1 MASLKRL
8 TAAFPGLKLRLQSE
22 NLRFLVLL
30 GVVLFQM
37 QENQVHQG
45 GQGQTVKN
53 LLNATAVDLHYEK
66 LHVTKFI
73 RSPMQS
79 DSTQSKGESNW
90 TEVDSNGCTLG
101 GFALG
106 V

>member
-1 MASLKRL
+1 
-8 TAAFPGLKLRLQSE
+8 
-22 NLRFLVLL
+22 
-30 GVVLFQM
+30 M
-37 QENQVHQG
+37 QENQVHEG

-66 LHVTKFI
+66 LHVTTFN

-79 DSTQSKGESNW
+79 DPTQSKGESNW